1 MRGFFLLLFV
11 IKISFATAQNS
22 HELKFINYLINKG
35 NYNEVLFLTNKTIS
49 NLYPEQLDSLNY
61 FKGWAHYSVKNLELS
76 TVSLLQVGKSSPF
89 YPKSRFFAGYN
100 QIHLGN
106 YAEAREVFS
115 RTEISG
121 EPELSLITFELS
133 GIDMLQGNWENAKSQ
148 LESLNRDIALI
159 NQQIAILNKICDE
172 QVKYRPKSP
181 VLAGI
186 MSGIIPGSGKIYA
199 GKTGEGIASLITN
212 TGFGLITWENYRK
225 NGLQNFKTIFFGGI
239 FAANYISNIYGS
251 VVSVKIMED
260 EYQNKLHNQILFQL
274 HIPLRNFFE

>member
-1 MRGFFLLLFV
+1 MRGFFLFLFV
-11 IKISFATAQNS
+11 LKISFSAAQNS

-35 NYNEVLFLTNKTIS
+35 DYNEVLFLAGKSFSKLN
-49 NLYPEQLDSLNY
+49 PEQLDSLNY

-76 TVSLLQVGKSSPF
+76 TVSLLQVSKSSPF

-100 QIHLGN
+100 QIYLGN
-106 YAEAREVFS
+106 YAEAKEVFS
-115 RTEISG
+115 QTEISG
-121 EPELSLITFELS
+121 EPVLSLLTFELS
-133 GIDMLQGNWENAKSQ
+133 GIDMLEENWANAKSQ
-148 LESLNRDIALI
+148 LDSLNRNIALI

-212 TGFGLITWENYRK
+212 VGFGLITWENYRK
-225 NGLQNFKTIFFGGI
+225 NGLKNFKTIFFGGI

-251 VVSVKIMED
+251 VVSVKIIED

>member
-1 MRGFFLLLFV
+1 MRGFFLFLFV
-11 IKISFATAQNS
+11 LKISISAAQNS
-22 HELKFINYLINKG
+22 YELKFINYLINKG
-35 NYNEVLFLTNKTIS
+35 DYNEVLFLAGKSFSKLN
-49 NLYPEQLDSLNY
+49 PEQLDSLNY

-76 TVSLLQVGKSSPF
+76 TVSLLQVSKSSPF

-100 QIHLGN
+100 QIYLGN
-106 YAEAREVFS
+106 YAEAKEVFS
-115 RTEISG
+115 QTEISG
-121 EPELSLITFELS
+121 EPVLSLLTFELS
-133 GIDMLQGNWENAKSQ
+133 GIDMLERNWAGAKSQ
-148 LESLNRDIALI
+148 LDSLNRDIAMI

-199 GKTGEGIASLITN
+199 GKTGEGIASIITN
-212 TGFGLITWENYRK
+212 AGFGLITWENYRK
-225 NGLQNFKTIFFGGI
+225 NGLKNFKTIFFGGI

-251 VVSVKIMED
+251 IVSVKIIED
-260 EYQNKLHNQILFQL
+260 EYQKKLHNQILFQL